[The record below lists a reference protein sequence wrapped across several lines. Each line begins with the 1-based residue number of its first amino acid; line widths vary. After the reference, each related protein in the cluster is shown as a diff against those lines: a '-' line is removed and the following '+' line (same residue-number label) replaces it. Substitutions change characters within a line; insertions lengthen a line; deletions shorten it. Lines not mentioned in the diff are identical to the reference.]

1 VVSPGGSRVVTAEL
15 VIAWLVLAV
24 WIYLLAFHGGFWF
37 MREHDDA
44 DEPNT
49 PSAWPSVTAVIPA
62 RDEAK
67 LLPKSLGSLLTQ
79 NYPGQLSVVLVD
91 DQSSDGTA
99 AIARSVALDAKF
111 DVAVLSGQAL
121 HHGWAGK
128 VWAMHQ
134 GVAHIEK
141 AADAPDY
148 LLFTDAD
155 IAYAPDALQ
164 RLVARATQ
172 GDLVLTSIMAKLN
185 CQSLAERAL
194 IPAFVFFFQMLY
206 PFSWVNRRTAKTA
219 AAAGG
224 CMLVDRGALERAGGI
239 GKIRGALIDDCALAA
254 LLKSQ
259 GPIWLGLSDNVRSLR
274 AYPHFDDIRRM
285 VARSAY
291 AQLRFSPFLLIAT
304 IIGMIFAYLAPPFF
318 ALIGN
323 FPANLLGVAVWT
335 LMALAYLPILRFYR
349 ISPLWAVALPAV
361 AAAYAA
367 FTLDS
372 AYQHW
377 RGRGGLWK
385 GRSQALAAK
394 Q

>member
-1 VVSPGGSRVVTAEL
+1 VTVEL
-15 VIAWLVLAV
+15 VIVWLVLAV
-24 WIYLLAFHGGFWF
+24 WLYLLAFRGGFWL
-37 MREHDDA
+37 MRERDDA

-49 PSAWPSVTAVIPA
+49 PSAWPSVTAIIPA
-62 RDEAK
+62 RDEAE

-79 NYPGQLSVVLVD
+79 DYPGRLCVVLVD

-99 AIARSVALDAKF
+99 AVARSVAAK
-111 DVAVLSGQAL
+111 VKVEVVIVSGQAL
-121 HHGWAGK
+121 PAGWAGK

-155 IAYAPDALQ
+155 IAYAPDALR
-164 RLVARATQ
+164 RLVARAMQ

-185 CQSLAERAL
+185 CESLAERAL

-224 CMLVDRGALERAGGI
+224 CMLVDRRALERAGGI
-239 GKIRGALIDDCALAA
+239 GKIRGELIDDCALAA

-259 GPIWLGLSDNVRSLR
+259 GPIWLGLNKRVWSLR
-274 AYPHFDDIRRM
+274 AYPRFEDIRRM

-291 AQLRFSPFLLIAT
+291 AQLRFSPSLLIAT
-304 IIGMIFAYLAPPFF
+304 IIAMIFAYLAPSFF
-318 ALIGN
+318 ALTGN
-323 FPANLLGVAVWT
+323 FPANLVGFAAWA
-335 LMALAYLPILRFYR
+335 LMVLAYLPILQFYR
-349 ISPLWAVALPAV
+349 ISPLWTVALPAI

>member
-1 VVSPGGSRVVTAEL
+1 MTVEL
-15 VIAWLVLAV
+15 VIVWLVLAV
-24 WIYLLAFHGGFWF
+24 WLYLLAFRGGFWL
-37 MREHDDA
+37 MRERDDA

-49 PSAWPSVTAVIPA
+49 PSAWPSVTAIIPA
-62 RDEAK
+62 RDEAE

-79 NYPGQLSVVLVD
+79 DYPGRLCVVLVD

-99 AIARSVALDAKF
+99 AVARSVAAK
-111 DVAVLSGQAL
+111 VKVEVVIVSGQAL
-121 HHGWAGK
+121 PAGWAGK

-155 IAYAPDALQ
+155 IAYAPDALR
-164 RLVARATQ
+164 RLVARAMQ

-185 CQSLAERAL
+185 CESLAERAL

-224 CMLVDRGALERAGGI
+224 CMLVDRRALERAGGI
-239 GKIRGALIDDCALAA
+239 GKIRGELIDDCALAA

-259 GPIWLGLSDNVRSLR
+259 GPIWLGLNKRVWSLR
-274 AYPHFDDIRRM
+274 AYPRFEDIRRM

-291 AQLRFSPFLLIAT
+291 AQLRFSPSLLIAT
-304 IIGMIFAYLAPPFF
+304 IIAMIFAYLAPSFF
-318 ALIGN
+318 ALTGN
-323 FPANLLGVAVWT
+323 FPANLVGFAAWA
-335 LMALAYLPILRFYR
+335 LMVLAYLPILQFYR
-349 ISPLWAVALPAV
+349 ISPLWTVALPAI

>member
-1 VVSPGGSRVVTAEL
+1 VTAEL

-37 MREHDDA
+37 MRERDDG

-49 PSAWPSVTAVIPA
+49 PTAWPSVTAVIPA

-67 LLPKSLGSLLTQ
+67 LLPQSLGSLLAQ
-79 NYPGQLSVVLVD
+79 DYPGRFCVVLVD

-99 AIARSVALDAKF
+99 AVARSVAAKAK
-111 DVAVLSGQAL
+111 VEVVIVSGKAL
-121 HHGWAGK
+121 PAGWAGK

-141 AADAPDY
+141 AAAAPDY

-164 RLVARATQ
+164 RLVARAKQ
-172 GDLVLTSIMAKLN
+172 HGLVLTSIMAKLN
-185 CQSLAERAL
+185 CESLAERAL

-206 PFSWVNRRTAKTA
+206 PFSWVNRKTAKTA

-224 CMLVDRGALERAGGI
+224 CMLVERRALERAGSI
-239 GKIRGALIDDCALAA
+239 SKIRGELIDDCALAA

-259 GPIWLGLSDNVRSLR
+259 VPIWLGLSNRVWSLR
-274 AYPHFDDIRRM
+274 AYPHFEDIHRM

-304 IIGMIFAYLAPPFF
+304 IIAMIFAYLAPPFF
-318 ALIGN
+318 ALTGN
-323 FPANLLGVAVWT
+323 FPANLVGFTAWA

>member
-1 VVSPGGSRVVTAEL
+1 VTAQL
-15 VIAWLVLAV
+15 VIACLVLAV
-24 WIYLLAFHGGFWF
+24 WIYLLAFRGGFWL
-37 MREHDDA
+37 MRERDDV
-44 DEPNT
+44 DEPEA
-49 PSAWPSVTAVIPA
+49 PRAWPSVAAVIPA

-67 LLPKSLGSLLTQ
+67 VLPRSLGSLLAQ
-79 NYPGQLSVVLVD
+79 DYPGRFSVVLVD
-91 DQSSDGTA
+91 DQSSDETA
-99 AIARSVALDAKF
+99 AVARSVAAGGKF
-111 DVAVLSGQAL
+111 KVAILSGQAL
-121 HHGWAGK
+121 PIGWAGK

-134 GVAHIEK
+134 GVAHVD
-141 AADAPDY
+141 AAGNPSDY

-164 RLVARATQ
+164 RLVARAKQ
-172 GDLVLTSIMAKLN
+172 HGLVLTSIMAKLN
-185 CQSLAERAL
+185 CESLAERAL

-224 CMLVDRGALERAGGI
+224 CMLVERRALERAGGI
-239 GKIRGALIDDCALAA
+239 GKIRGELIDDCALAA

-259 GPIWLGLSDNVRSLR
+259 VPIWLGLSNRVWSLR
-274 AYPHFDDIRRM
+274 AYPHFEDIHRM

-291 AQLRFSPFLLIAT
+291 VQLRFSPFLLIAT
-304 IIGMIFAYLAPPFF
+304 IIAMIFAYLAPLFF

-323 FPANLLGVAVWT
+323 FPANLVGFTAWA
-335 LMALAYLPILRFYR
+335 LMTLAYLPILRFYR